1 MTEAFTY
8 CWTDHKTGKL
18 YVGIHKGSNDD
29 GYVCSGKSMLK
40 EHNSRPGDF
49 SRQIIASG
57 AYQDMISL
65 ETAILKT
72 VNAAGS
78 DEYYNGHNGDGK
90 FYNKG
95 HTEET
100 KRKLKIARNKRTDLP
115 RLGVP
120 LSEEGKKKASES
132 AKNRYKT
139 EEGKFHV
146 SKAGKN
152 THKNMRDLDPIAYKE
167 EQKRRAILGWQ
178 KRKGLI

>member
-18 YVGIHKGSNDD
+18 YVGSHKGSVDD
-29 GYVCSGKSMLK
+29 GYVCSGKLMLQ
-40 EHNSRPGDF
+40 EYNRRQDDF
-49 SRQIIASG
+49 TRQIIANG
-57 AYQDMISL
+57 TYDNMVAL
-65 ETAILKT
+65 ETAILKS
-72 VNAAGS
+72 VNAANNS
-78 DEYYNGHNGDGK
+78 QFYNGHNGDGK

-100 KRKLKIARNKRTDLP
+100 KMKLKIARNKRTDLP

-120 LSEEGKKKASES
+120 LSEEGKRKASAS
-132 AKNRYKT
+132 AKKRYT
-139 EEGKFHV
+139 TDEGKKHV
-146 SKAGKN
+146 SSAGKN
-152 THKNMRDLDPIAYKE
+152 THKNMRELDPVAYKE